1 MNQTKLISFNE
12 LDLYFDEQDIN
23 DELCNADI
31 QDTIHGIVDCID
43 IPEVSTVTQMATRY
57 N

>member
-1 MNQTKLISFNE
+1 MTATKLISFNE

-23 DELCNADI
+23 DELCDADI
-31 QDTIHGIVDCID
+31 QDTIHNVIDEID
-43 IPEVSTVTQMATRY
+43 IPEISTATQMATAY